1 MNGRIECRDGMPL
14 SWSRRV
20 DPALVLI
27 CGGAH
32 DHPQQGRQ
40 IVRANSKEEDTIDQQ
55 SGKTRVE
62 SDTDAP
68 QHVDEHENSSTEISC
83 LGGDECP
90 KDHQGFSAD
99 NREQPPAI
107 GNVCPMRAITK
118 SANSHRSNGSAAT
131 PRKRMPAPKTPLEA
145 TRVKNENTRRGF
157 VRSDHTA

>member
-14 SWSRRV
+14 SVSRRV

-83 LGGDECP
+83 LRGDECP

-99 NREQPPAI
+99 NREQPPAMVTSAPCGLLRKAPI
-107 GNVCPMRAITK
+107 AIDPTAPPPRRANGCRRLK
-118 SANSHRSNGSAAT
+118 HRW
-131 PRKRMPAPKTPLEA
+131 KRQ
-145 TRVKNENTRRGF
+145 G
-157 VRSDHTA
+157 